1 MNYFKKYNFFHGV
14 MFHHFHDNKI
24 HYKGQGSIGADLLF
38 KMIKYFGTKN
48 ILSPEDFINK
58 YKNDK
63 LKKNHV
69 CFTFDDGLKCQYDI
83 ALPVLEHFKIKAFF
97 FVNSINLSEK
107 PMFLELFRVFRHLHY
122 SKVDDF
128 YDEFYRVLNYEK
140 IEKFLKTKSKIIEK
154 WKLKFPFYSYSDIKF
169 RMLREYLLTNK
180 QYENTMFK
188 LFKEKKFNFKK
199 KIKQIY
205 LNKKD
210 IKSLS
215 SLNHN
220 IGLHSHSHP
229 TLMRKEI
236 KSKQFYEYKK
246 NKQILEDITKSKI
259 NSMAH
264 PCGSYNNSTLRILKN
279 LGLDIGFRSTT
290 VVDMNM
296 KKINNSKFEIARED
310 HINILKCISL
320 I

>member
-1 MNYFKKYNFFHGV
+1 MKKYIKNNFFHGI
-14 MFHHFHDNKI
+14 MFHHFHDKNK
-24 HYKGQGSIGADLLF
+24 HYKGQGSISANLLF
-38 KMIKYFGTKN
+38 KMIKYFGPKN

-63 LKKNHV
+63 LKKNHL

-97 FVNSINLSEK
+97 FVNSTNLTDK
-107 PMFLELFRVFRHLHY
+107 PMFLEVFRAFRHLNY
-122 SKVDDF
+122 SRVEDF
-128 YDEFYRVLNYEK
+128 YSEFYRALNYK
-140 IEKFLKTKSKIIEK
+140 RLDKFFETKSTIIEK

-169 RMLREYLLTNK
+169 RMLREYLLSNS
-180 QYENTMFK
+180 QYKNTMFK
-188 LFKEKKFNFKK
+188 LFKEKKFNFKQ

-210 IKSLS
+210 IKNLS
-215 SLNHN
+215 NLSHN

-229 TLMRKEI
+229 TLMRKEK
-236 KSKQFYEYKK
+236 KSKQIYEYKK
-246 NKQILEDITKSKI
+246 NKKILEEITKNKI

-264 PCGSYNNSTLRILKN
+264 PCGSYNNLTLRILKN

-290 VVDMNM
+290 IIDMNM

-310 HINILKCISL
+310 HTNILKGISL
-320 I
+320 